1 MQGST
6 HKTIGFAAG
15 AGIVTYAVL
24 TGHPLM
30 SLGMITAPIGAML
43 PDIDH
48 HNSKLGRTKDKV
60 FKFVKYISRIVLI
73 ISSVLLVLSFFL
85 GLFRA
90 VGTICLSIK
99 GVCILINIALSERLA
114 KKFPFLTKHRG
125 IMHTLLFPFIILVL
139 SSISSYDVTKA
150 LVFGLAIG
158 YLSHLYA
165 DSLTVE
171 GCPLVWPISQECV
184 GPRLCKTG
192 SIFEYIFAALLS
204 VFCVVYAIL
213 LSKDTG
219 YIVLVFVT
227 LIVPA
232 FDVLTRMLCNK
243 KSKKIKQWKIIK
255 IILLIAM
262 SAVCFVLVVIGN
274 GALKVMA
281 GSGLLGM
288 LMGIIN
294 YYKEK
299 D

>member
-60 FKFVKYISRIVLI
+60 FKFVKYISRIALI

-125 IMHTLLFPFIILVL
+125 IMHTLLFPFIILVM

>member
-150 LVFGLAIG
+150 LVFGLATG

>member
-60 FKFVKYISRIVLI
+60 FKFVKYISRIALI

-125 IMHTLLFPFIILVL
+125 IMHTLLFPFIILVM

-274 GALKVMA
+274 GAFKVMA

>member
-30 SLGMITAPIGAML
+30 SLGMITAPMGAML

-60 FKFVKYISRIVLI
+60 FKFVKYMSRIALI
-73 ISSVLLVLSFFL
+73 ITSVLLVLSFFL
-85 GLFRA
+85 GLFKV
-90 VGTICLSIK
+90 VGTICLSIM

-114 KKFPFLTKHRG
+114 KRFPFLTKHRG
-125 IMHTLLFPFIILVL
+125 IMHTLLFPLVILIL
-139 SSISSYDVTKA
+139 SSMSSYDVTKA

-171 GCPLVWPISQECV
+171 GCPLVWPISKECV

-192 SIFEYIFAALLS
+192 GIFEYIFAALLS

-213 LSKDTG
+213 LSKDAG
-219 YIVLVFVT
+219 YIILAFVT
-227 LIVPA
+227 LIVPT
-232 FDVLTRMLCNK
+232 FDVLTRMLCYK
-243 KSKKIKQWKIIK
+243 KSKKIKQWNVIR
-255 IILLIAM
+255 IILLVVM
-262 SAVCFVLVVIGN
+262 SAICFVLIVIGN

-281 GSGLLGM
+281 GSGLVGVLI
-288 LMGIIN
+288 GIAN